1 MKHPTPRPRQH
12 TSAEWLS
19 AVFTLLVLTGIYNSM
34 DAFSS
39 FGEMRN
45 PPPPPHANSAPL
57 SVAPPYWNQTLWYG
71 FRSVAWDTYTASWWE
86 DRDTVLVTSSE
97 VPKGQGPLKVSFYK
111 NTPIDQIEKSL
122 DPDTPR
128 AYSRLSHGIAVIE
141 GNIDSPSAKTIF
153 STLHAD

>member
-1 MKHPTPRPRQH
+1 MIHPTPRRGQN

-39 FGEMRN
+39 FGEN
-45 PPPPPHANSAPL
+45 GITSPSPSHETHAPL

-71 FRSVAWDTYTASWWE
+71 FRSIAGDRYSASGSIHT
-86 DRDTVLVTSSE
+86 DTVIVSSWDDASA
-97 VPKGQGPLKVSFYK
+97 VKVSFYK
-111 NTPIDQIEKSL
+111 DMPIDQIEKSL
-122 DPDTPR
+122 NPDNPR

-153 STLHAD
+153 STLHSD